1 MTATGV
7 LKYLLV
13 EDDDSHAM
21 IIQRTLE
28 RDEVPC
34 HVERVSNGVEAMH
47 YLRKEGPYA
56 ATERPDVVLL
66 DLNLPRLNGHEV
78 LVIVKKD
85 PDLAGIPIV
94 VLSTSDT
101 ETDRSKAYGNA
112 ANSYLVK
119 PTSFDQFREM
129 VRVLNR
135 YWGVWNRPERA
146 TLKGH

>member
-1 MTATGV
+1 MTVPA

-28 RDEVPC
+28 RDEVHC
-34 HVERVSNGVEAMH
+34 EVARVSNGVEALS
-47 YLRKEGPYA
+47 YLRREGVYSDR
-56 ATERPDVVLL
+56 ERPDVVLL

-78 LVIVKKD
+78 LAEVKTD
-85 PDLAGIPIV
+85 PELRGIPIV

-101 ETDRSKAYGNA
+101 ESDRCRAYGNL

-119 PTSFDQFREM
+119 PASFEKFREM
-129 VRVLNR
+129 VRILNS
-135 YWGVWNRPERA
+135 YWGTWNRPA
-146 TLKGH
+146 TCKA

>member
-1 MTATGV
+1 MTCNGV

-28 RDEVPC
+28 RDEIPC
-34 HVERVSNGVEAMH
+34 HVERVSNGVDALQ

-56 ATERPDVVLL
+56 QTDRPDVVLL

-78 LVIVKKD
+78 LAAVKKD
-85 PDLAGIPIV
+85 PELAGIPIV

-101 ETDRSKAYGNA
+101 EIDRSKAYGNA

-119 PTSFDQFREM
+119 PTSFDQFRAM
-129 VRVLNR
+129 VHDLNR
-135 YWGVWNRPERA
+135 YWGVWNRPERE
-146 TLKGH
+146 TWKGH